1 MAASEQPYQMS
12 FTSGGMQLNACV
24 DLAKIRLEL
33 GSWDQ
38 AARSAVSTGLTG
50 LPKASSN
57 ERTVRELVKRLKTLN
72 DRELEFLLHEAHRS
86 DQIQLLWI
94 SICRAYRFV
103 REFASD
109 YLNSAQT
116 KGSVSTTV
124 LVNTKLKRQLEKFAK
139 QYPVHMSTRTAPLLF
154 SAKGGGFS
162 AQTIVNLFKRIYK
175 IAGIEGASSHSGR
188 RQFVTKLADQG
199 INARLVQVLARHKH
213 LSTTQRYIDVNENAL
228 RNAVELLK

>member
-1 MAASEQPYQMS
+1 MKQ
-12 FTSGGMQLNACV
+12 
-24 DLAKIRLEL
+24 AKL
-33 GSWDQ
+33 
-38 AARSAVSTGLTG
+38 LTD
-50 LPKASSN
+50 A
-57 ERTVRELVKRLKTLN
+57 EFKRLTAVINSLRYQTRN
-72 DRELEFLLHEAHRS
+72 HTTVALSFYAGLRACEIAALHVGDVFDDAGGVK
-86 DQIQLLWI
+86 DTI
-94 SICRAYRFV
+94 
-103 REFASD
+103 

-116 KGSVSTTV
+116 KGSDSTTV